1 MTRLIKA
8 GICCAALIALTLAL
22 ILAPLKINV
31 VEIMLCDTDFNSL
44 LDEDH
49 PYPISFEDPGET
61 VPSGKRTELE
71 VQ

>member
-1 MTRLIKA
+1 MTLRSPTDNET
-8 GICCAALIALTLAL
+8 ALTLAL

-49 PYPISFEDPGET
+49 PCPISFEDPGET
-61 VPSGKRTELE
+61 VPSGKRTESK